1 MSSISRILADDP
13 ELTDGLTGERLN
25 AAIRDCV
32 AGTWECPAGAV
43 VAAGGVGDMS
53 FGIGLLILDGLVA
66 RRVGVAG
73 RFGAEL
79 LGDGDLMNPFH
90 RADMGTSLPRTG
102 KWRVLR
108 PSRMA
113 ILDSEF
119 ALRATR
125 YPEVVS
131 ALVTRAL
138 RRSRHIATNM
148 AIVQQ
153 PRIDLRLH
161 MLFWELADRWG
172 TVHQDGVHVR
182 LQSDALD
189 AVRPR
194 RRAPADGHQG
204 ARRARGAVGRGVDRD
219 RLAAPRRAARRARR
233 PRLADDRRSRVG
245 RSVRAPASRVCK
257 ASDRFGQR
265 RRTAHSPPRGPS
277 LPERRGP
284 LVDDLSLPGA
294 LHLTF
299 VRSYMAHAKV
309 NGIDKSAAEAAG
321 AQVFVAADT
330 DLSVNPPPPFIP
342 IDPQMFRPLLA
353 SDTVRFVGDIV
364 AIVLAD
370 SREASVDAAELVD
383 GRLRPA
389 AAVTDPE
396 EAAARR
402 DRDLPRRRDE
412 RLPRVPPQEADPNLF
427 DSSDVVVKGKVI
439 SQRLAACPIEPRS
452 SAAQWGEDGR
462 LTLWIYSQTPHQDKM
477 VLGLLLGLEP
487 ENVRV
492 VAPDV
497 GGGFGAKGI
506 AVEDVIVG
514 WAARAT
520 GKPVRWTETR
530 SENMVAMHHG
540 RASVLSFELGASRDG
555 KIDALRLNIVADA
568 GAYPGIGAFLPNL
581 TAMMASG
588 VYEIPKIEIDIKAV
602 VTNTTPI
609 GPVRGAGRPEATQM
623 LERAIDLLAAEL
635 SLDPAEVRRRN
646 FIPNDAF
653 PYTTASGANY
663 DIGDFGGALD
673 LALESAGLRE
683 AAPRAGQPARERR
696 RAPARDRPERVR
708 RGHERDLRER
718 VRRGR
723 DHRDGRGDRAHRLV
737 LPGPGPRDDVRADR
751 VRAARNPDREDHR
764 LKGDTDVVP
773 RGTGT
778 YGSKSTQ
785 IGGVAAGKASEEVVE
800 IGKRLAAAELE
811 AAPEDMVLDVD
822 QGRFHVTGAPSPAL
836 SWGDLAS
843 RLESEG
849 RLGELAAEVDFQAAQ
864 PTFPFGAHVA
874 VVEVDTETGAVELTR
889 MVAVDDAGRIIN
901 PLVAEG
907 QVHGGVVAG
916 IAQALYEELT
926 YDAEGNPQNG
936 NLVTYG
942 IPAATE
948 LPAIEVVGMETPT
961 PINPLGVKGIGES
974 GTIGATPAVHNAVID
989 ALSPY
994 RRTPHRHAGQRRDSV
1009 ASDPGRPQRARSGP
1023 PLAGAPPRRRHL
1035 GCYPRPGRAADF
1047 SWPSRA
1053 LAGGRGSQPGL
1064 RCPASARACQR
1075 LRCHDGSRMDA
1086 DAAEGS
1092 ENVAQHAAGTAREH
1106 AERLSSVL
1114 IRTAEVMEQSAAL
1127 ADQHADRRE
1136 RAGRT
1141 DDAALEHEIADR
1153 AREAAGRARANA
1165 NEYLRLAGSR
1175 QG

>member
-1 MSSISRILADDP
+1 VFLA
-13 ELTDGLTGERLN
+13 G
-25 AAIRDCV
+25 
-32 AGTWECPAGAV
+32 
-43 VAAGGVGDMS
+43 
-53 FGIGLLILDGLVA
+53 
-66 RRVGVAG
+66 
-73 RFGAEL
+73 
-79 LGDGDLMNPFH
+79 
-90 RADMGTSLPRTG
+90 
-102 KWRVLR
+102 
-108 PSRMA
+108 
-113 ILDSEF
+113 
-119 ALRATR
+119 
-125 YPEVVS
+125 
-131 ALVTRAL
+131 
-138 RRSRHIATNM
+138 
-148 AIVQQ
+148 
-153 PRIDLRLH
+153 
-161 MLFWELADRWG
+161 
-172 TVHQDGVHVR
+172 
-182 LQSDALD
+182 
-189 AVRPR
+189 
-194 RRAPADGHQG
+194 
-204 ARRARGAVGRGVDRD
+204 
-219 RLAAPRRAARRARR
+219 
-233 PRLADDRRSRVG
+233 
-245 RSVRAPASRVCK
+245 
-257 ASDRFGQR
+257 
-265 RRTAHSPPRGPS
+265 
-277 LPERRGP
+277 
-284 LVDDLSLPGA
+284 
-294 LHLTF
+294 
-299 VRSYMAHAKV
+299 
-309 NGIDKSAAEAAG
+309 
-321 AQVFVAADT
+321 DT
-330 DLSVNPPPPFIP
+330 DLGVNPPPPFIP
-342 IDPQMFRPLLA
+342 IDPQMHRPLIS

-370 SREASVDAAELVD
+370 SREASVDAAEMVMVD
-383 GRLRPA
+383 YEPLP
-389 AAVTDPE
+389 AVTDPE
-396 EAAARR
+396 EAA
-402 DRDLPRRRDE
+402 RDE
-412 RLPRVPPQEADPNLF
+412 TVIYAGVGTNVCLAVPPQEPDPNLF

-462 LTLWIYSQTPHQDKM
+462 LTLWISSQTPHQDKM

-514 WAARAT
+514 WAARAI

-540 RASVLSFELGASRDG
+540 RASVLSFELGSSRDG
-555 KIDALRLNIVADA
+555 KIDALRLNIIADA

-635 SLDPAEVRRRN
+635 SLDPADVRRRN

-653 PYTTASGANY
+653 PFTTASGANY

-673 LALESAGLRE
+673 LALESAGYDELR
-683 AAPRAGQPARERR
+683 REQARR
-696 RAPARDRPERVR
+696 RQNGGTRQLGIGLSTYVEVTNGISESEFGGVSITATGEAIVR
-708 RGHERDLRER
+708 TGSFSQGQGHETTFAQIASER
-718 VRRGR
+718 LGIPIEKITVS
-723 DHRDGRGDRAHRLV
+723 
-737 LPGPGPRDDVRADR
+737 
-751 VRAARNPDREDHR
+751 
-764 LKGDTDVVP
+764 KGDTDVVP

-926 YDAEGNPQNG
+926 YDSEGNPQNA

-994 RRTPHRHAGQRRDSV
+994 GVRHIDMPVNGEIVWRAIRSAGN
-1009 ASDPGRPQRARSGP
+1009 G
-1023 PLAGAPPRRRHL
+1023 AG
-1035 GCYPRPGRAADF
+1035 
-1047 SWPSRA
+1047 
-1053 LAGGRGSQPGL
+1053 
-1064 RCPASARACQR
+1064 
-1075 LRCHDGSRMDA
+1075 
-1086 DAAEGS
+1086 
-1092 ENVAQHAAGTAREH
+1092 
-1106 AERLSSVL
+1106 
-1114 IRTAEVMEQSAAL
+1114 
-1127 ADQHADRRE
+1127 
-1136 RAGRT
+1136 
-1141 DDAALEHEIADR
+1141 
-1153 AREAAGRARANA
+1153 
-1165 NEYLRLAGSR
+1165 
-1175 QG
+1175 

>member
-1 MSSISRILADDP
+1 MANVVGQRI
-13 ELTDGLTGERLN
+13 
-25 AAIRDCV
+25 
-32 AGTWECPAGAV
+32 
-43 VAAGGVGDMS
+43 
-53 FGIGLLILDGLVA
+53 
-66 RRVGVAG
+66 
-73 RFGAEL
+73 
-79 LGDGDLMNPFH
+79 
-90 RADMGTSLPRTG
+90 
-102 KWRVLR
+102 
-108 PSRMA
+108 
-113 ILDSEF
+113 
-119 ALRATR
+119 
-125 YPEVVS
+125 
-131 ALVTRAL
+131 
-138 RRSRHIATNM
+138 
-148 AIVQQ
+148 
-153 PRIDLRLH
+153 
-161 MLFWELADRWG
+161 
-172 TVHQDGVHVR
+172 
-182 LQSDALD
+182 
-189 AVRPR
+189 R
-194 RRAPADGHQG
+194 RREDP
-204 ARRARGAVGRGVDRD
+204 RFLRGEGRY
-219 RLAAPRRAARRARR
+219 
-233 PRLADDRRSRVG
+233 
-245 RSVRAPASRVCK
+245 
-257 ASDRFGQR
+257 
-265 RRTAHSPPRGPS
+265 
-277 LPERRGP
+277 
-284 LVDDLSLPGA
+284 VDDLSLPGA

-309 NGIDKSAAEAAG
+309 TGVDKSAAEAAG
-321 AQVFVAADT
+321 AQVFVAGDT
-330 DLSVNPPPPFIP
+330 DLGVNPPPPFIP
-342 IDPQMFRPLLA
+342 IDPQMHRPLIA

-370 SREASVDAAELVD
+370 SREASVDAAELVMVD
-383 GRLRPA
+383 YDPLP
-389 AAVTDPE
+389 AVTNPE
-396 EAAARR
+396 DAAR
-402 DRDLPRRRDE
+402 DE
-412 RLPRVPPQEADPNLF
+412 TVIYAGVGTNVCLAVPPQEADPNLF
-427 DSSDVVVKGKVI
+427 DSSEVVVKGKVI

-462 LTLWIYSQTPHQDKM
+462 LTLWISSQTPHQDKM

-506 AVEDVIVG
+506 AVEDVVVG
-514 WAARAT
+514 WVARAT

-602 VTNTTPI
+602 ATNTTPT

-653 PYTTASGANY
+653 PFTTASGANY
-663 DIGDFGGALD
+663 DIGDFGGALS
-673 LALESAGLRE
+673 LALESAGYEKLRQEQASRRESGSARQLGIGLSAYVEVTNGISESEFGGVSITATGE
-683 AAPRAGQPARERR
+683 AIVRTGSFSQGQ
-696 RAPARDRPERVR
+696 
-708 RGHERDLRER
+708 GHETTFAQIASER
-718 VRRGR
+718 LGIPIEKITVS
-723 DHRDGRGDRAHRLV
+723 
-737 LPGPGPRDDVRADR
+737 
-751 VRAARNPDREDHR
+751 
-764 LKGDTDVVP
+764 KGDTDVVP

-926 YDAEGNPQNG
+926 YDSEGNPQNG

-994 RRTPHRHAGQRRDSV
+994 GVRHIDMPVNGETV
-1009 ASDPGRPQRARSGP
+1009 WRAIQAARN
-1023 PLAGAPPRRRHL
+1023 GA
-1035 GCYPRPGRAADF
+1035 
-1047 SWPSRA
+1047 
-1053 LAGGRGSQPGL
+1053 
-1064 RCPASARACQR
+1064 
-1075 LRCHDGSRMDA
+1075 
-1086 DAAEGS
+1086 
-1092 ENVAQHAAGTAREH
+1092 
-1106 AERLSSVL
+1106 
-1114 IRTAEVMEQSAAL
+1114 
-1127 ADQHADRRE
+1127 
-1136 RAGRT
+1136 
-1141 DDAALEHEIADR
+1141 
-1153 AREAAGRARANA
+1153 
-1165 NEYLRLAGSR
+1165 
-1175 QG
+1175 